1 MRTSPENSLE
11 VKSKKTA
18 SMDNQQGATVWHM
31 ELHSVLCG
39 SLEGRGIWERIDT
52 CICTAESLR
61 CSPAAVIALLIG
73 YTPMQN
79 KKLKK

>member
-1 MRTSPENSLE
+1 
-11 VKSKKTA
+11 
-18 SMDNQQGATVWHM
+18 MDNQQGATVWHM
-31 ELHSVLCG
+31 ELHSVLCC